1 LPFERALSERKQD
14 AVGRFARL
22 SSALVASPWAPVAS
36 LLVVGVALYALP
48 PLGIATDRVED
59 VALGVAVVTLLLV
72 FLLEHNEQRDTTAI
86 HVKLDEI
93 LLSLSASKEKVGA
106 EDLPPKRLERMR
118 DEERERA
125 AAG

>member
-1 LPFERALSERKQD
+1 MRALSERTQD
-14 AVGRFARL
+14 AIGRFARF
-22 SSALVASPWAPVAS
+22 SSQLVASPWAPIAA
-36 LLVVGVALYALP
+36 LVVIGVALFVLP
-48 PLGIATDRVED
+48 PLGIPTERVED

-72 FLLEHNEQRDTTAI
+72 FLLEHNEQRDTAAI

-93 LLSLSASKEKVGA
+93 LLALRAGEEKVGA

-125 AAG
+125 AAR